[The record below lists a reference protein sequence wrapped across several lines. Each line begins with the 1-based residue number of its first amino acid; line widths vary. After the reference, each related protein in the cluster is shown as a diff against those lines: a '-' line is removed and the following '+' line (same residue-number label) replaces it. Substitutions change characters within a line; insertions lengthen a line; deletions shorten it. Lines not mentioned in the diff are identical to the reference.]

1 MQTTQEQ
8 YAEFKKEQ
16 RRKEVLITANLLNKK
31 FEDAHIEHDLS
42 KDANGAYTTCITH
55 DLWLS
60 FLSGFFLAEEMFYL
74 VKKEKRNLRL

>member
-1 MQTTQEQ
+1 MKTTLEQ
-8 YAEFKKEQ
+8 LAEFQAEQKKKQ
-16 RRKEVLITANLLNKK
+16 IQITVLALKER
-31 FEDAHIEHDLS
+31 FEDAHIVHDLS

-74 VKKEKRNLRL
+74 VKKP

>member
-1 MQTTQEQ
+1 MKTTLEQ
-8 YAEFKKEQ
+8 LAEFQAEQKKKQ
-16 RRKEVLITANLLNKK
+16 IQITALALKER
-31 FEDAHIEHDLS
+31 FEDAHIVHDLS

-74 VKKEKRNLRL
+74 VKKP

>member
-1 MQTTQEQ
+1 MKLTIEKLSEFEQEQHKKKIQTTIYEL
-8 YAEFKKEQ
+8 KQ
-16 RRKEVLITANLLNKK
+16 R

-74 VKKEKRNLRL
+74 VKKP